1 LINAAH
7 LDGANTLDVIV
18 HVVIPSSRPVL
29 AALTLIT
36 VVSQWNNFMWPLVIT
51 SGHKWRVLTVAT
63 ALALLTG
70 GGYLYATRPEP
81 APPPEPAAP
90 PYPSQ
95 AVGVSYLGRVTQPAG
110 SPRTRFGFEV
120 ELRVLSGPPV
130 TVERMTQPYA
140 GLTLRTDPRTP
151 VRIGTDRPRRIVV
164 TMRVTECRKAP
175 ENPGLPFLDV
185 TLRNTRAIE
194 AHSFMLGERYARDL
208 SDALQVACSNDS
220 ASAPKG

>member
-1 LINAAH
+1 MAVSGIGPVEPGEGTWDGSEADAAGVP
-7 LDGANTLDVIV
+7 DPPRGGAQAYAR
-18 HVVIPSSRPVL
+18 HRR
-29 AALTLIT
+29 A
-36 VVSQWNNFMWPLVIT
+36 
-51 SGHKWRVLTVAT
+51 VLTVAT